1 MVNINS
7 LLDDYHKL
15 LNETENII
23 CRRLLTIYGY
33 PNNIVKE
40 CHPNMLIKWMVN
52 NVQVAEMKVTISGF
66 KFTIEHKVI

>member
-15 LNETENII
+15 LNETENTI
-23 CRRLLTIYGY
+23 CRRSIYGY

-40 CHPNMLIKWMVN
+40 CHPNMLTKWMVN

-66 KFTIEHKVI
+66 KFTIEHKVL